1 MISKFLLKVKLAC
14 ATGFLITQSVSSLA
28 AGAAELQGAVEARS
42 VDQSGS
48 VHAVKASKGGKVI
61 QGGIKDDATLRPSL
75 KLLPAKPDRISAP
88 FGGSVQHV
96 VAPLDSEMVKGP
108 GGILYA
114 PGQPVPTLVPSTSV
128 NSGSTT
134 PISTYTLMPQNSRF
148 WVAPGFEINS
158 TPGIK
163 NSVSTPSIYESSPP
177 VSVKGITTYGSGSEL
192 PVITRHDVPAV
203 VPSTGTGIMIFEPGY
218 EVGKLT
224 AGMSPL
230 AFTQSPTPTS
240 SSKGITSFLPGSR
253 SSTSVPPSGIIC
265 WAPGYEVSIQS
276 ADLSKETVGGVWS
289 AKVPGVEALRAVAS
303 PLQNIRQYVEAVQG
317 PPPMMATAL
326 LLPGLKPTVSNVGLN
341 WNQWYQ
347 RVAKAIYGRWQTEAV
362 GPGLATVRLTVT
374 KYREIRCQV
383 VGFSAAPDVE
393 RNGES
398 EKAFREAAL
407 HSVRDVSMFEIPEF
421 PANPPREEV
430 TFDIQMKRT
439 VDGSAGYD
447 VSAVH

>member
-1 MISKFLLKVKLAC
+1 
-14 ATGFLITQSVSSLA
+14 
-28 AGAAELQGAVEARS
+28 
-42 VDQSGS
+42 
-48 VHAVKASKGGKVI
+48 
-61 QGGIKDDATLRPSL
+61 
-75 KLLPAKPDRISAP
+75 
-88 FGGSVQHV
+88 
-96 VAPLDSEMVKGP
+96 
-108 GGILYA
+108 
-114 PGQPVPTLVPSTSV
+114 
-128 NSGSTT
+128 
-134 PISTYTLMPQNSRF
+134 
-148 WVAPGFEINS
+148 
-158 TPGIK
+158 
-163 NSVSTPSIYESSPP
+163 
-177 VSVKGITTYGSGSEL
+177 
-192 PVITRHDVPAV
+192 
-203 VPSTGTGIMIFEPGY
+203 
-218 EVGKLT
+218 
-224 AGMSPL
+224 
-230 AFTQSPTPTS
+230 
-240 SSKGITSFLPGSR
+240 
-253 SSTSVPPSGIIC
+253 VPPSGIIC